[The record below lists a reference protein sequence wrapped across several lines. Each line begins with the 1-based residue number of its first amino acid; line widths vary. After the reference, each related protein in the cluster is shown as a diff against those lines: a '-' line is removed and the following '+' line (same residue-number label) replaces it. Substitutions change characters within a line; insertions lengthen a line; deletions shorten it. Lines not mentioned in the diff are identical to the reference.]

1 MSDITRRLRALQ
13 GELVTVQAFL
23 QEHPGYS
30 TAVANAQLLLERMKK
45 QIAAVLDTEGCD
57 CGVENAQANRAT
69 VGATHEKDCPA
80 VLDTEGDRPTTPD
93 LRFYGHDTK
102 GHWRQCRY
110 CMAYWQVKV
119 DGVET
124 GYIVQHVEP
133 CPVGELER
141 LRADTE
147 EDQPVATRHSV
158 EDEVRESFLRGHL
171 DTEGDRLTP
180 LHILD
185 PQIYEADW
193 DGELDPEVFQGQ
205 KFVRLEEY
213 RKLQGIAAPE
223 RDTRPLAPPTD
234 AAMSTDGEDGQ

>member
-1 MSDITRRLRALQ
+1 MSNITRRLRALH

-45 QIAAVLDTEGCD
+45 QIAAVLDTEG
-57 CGVENAQANRAT
+57 
-69 VGATHEKDCPA
+69 
-80 VLDTEGDRPTTPD
+80 
-93 LRFYGHDTK
+93 
-102 GHWRQCRY
+102 
-110 CMAYWQVKV
+110 
-119 DGVET
+119 
-124 GYIVQHVEP
+124 
-133 CPVGELER
+133 
-141 LRADTE
+141 
-147 EDQPVATRHSV
+147 DQPVATRHSV